1 MSIFTKFKGKK
12 RDKEEDDQIIEYPPR
27 LKITRIDEP
36 AMDVDFSAYQQQ
48 PISLTPSPCSP
59 CPSPSYST
67 YSNFSTYSTH
77 STNMNLFY
85 PNNSNQVLNNQQ
97 LFYYPQQETS
107 LISNYVQSQE
117 DNELNRFKKM
127 SIDSIVDFNYTR
139 DNTSDTI
146 ANMCLVTDSTF
157 KGVCSVAQHFGEY
170 IPLIGEF
177 LKLGEEVITLYDKAK
192 HNKELCG
199 FLLKR
204 CNCAMAAV
212 RDLDIRRTE
221 NVEFFSKKENLKLF
235 KEFVGCMGK
244 IRKFVSRVSKLHKLL
259 KYFAAYNIEQ
269 DFNDLILE
277 FDGYMRSLNFSFVV
291 QSRDE
296 ISKMRNEI
304 RQIKDMFLNV
314 YGVPDDKQSLLD
326 FSNRMDQLTMKNIN
340 FQTSA
345 RHSIEDSSEIEANEP
360 LLDGKEYQKSYIHTK
375 KIEKRTL
382 FSRCEEFCFKEF
394 SNNNS
399 SPDQSQIEIRRQV
412 NILKEL
418 KDSDHIIRFFG
429 VAHEDTKF
437 YLVTEWMEY
446 GNLHEY
452 YTKYSYIFDWNT
464 KIEFALDICRGVA
477 YLHECKVRK
486 TLLIFFF
493 ISNDIIHY
501 IH

>member
-1 MSIFTKFKGKK
+1 MSFFTKFKGKK
-12 RDKEEDDQIIEYPPR
+12 RDKEEDDQIIECPPR

-48 PISLTPSPCSP
+48 PISLTPS
-59 CPSPSYST
+59 
-67 YSNFSTYSTH
+67 
-77 STNMNLFY
+77 
-85 PNNSNQVLNNQQ
+85 
-97 LFYYPQQETS
+97 
-107 LISNYVQSQE
+107 
-117 DNELNRFKKM
+117 
-127 SIDSIVDFNYTR
+127 
-139 DNTSDTI
+139 
-146 ANMCLVTDSTF
+146 STF
-157 KGVCSVAQHFGEY
+157 KGVCSVAQHFDEY

-177 LKLGEEVITLYDKAK
+177 LKLGEEVISLYDKAK

-199 FLLKR
+199 FLLKK

-244 IRKFVSRVSKLHKLL
+244 IRKFVSRVSKLHKLI

-277 FDGYMRSLNFSFVV
+277 FDRYMRSLNFSSVV

-296 ISKMRNEI
+296 ISKMRNDI

-345 RHSIEDSSEIEANEP
+345 RHAIEDFSEIEVNEP

-382 FSRCEEFCFKEF
+382 FSGCEEFCFKEF
-394 SNNNS
+394 SDSNS

-412 NILKEL
+412 KILKEL
-418 KDSDHIIRFFG
+418 KDSDHVIRYFG

-486 TLLIFFF
+486 NIIIFF
-493 ISNDIIHY
+493 Y
-501 IH
+501 